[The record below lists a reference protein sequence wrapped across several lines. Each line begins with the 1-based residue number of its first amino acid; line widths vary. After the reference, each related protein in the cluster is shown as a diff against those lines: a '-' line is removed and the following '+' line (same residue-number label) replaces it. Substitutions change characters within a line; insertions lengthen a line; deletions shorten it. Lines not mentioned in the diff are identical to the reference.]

1 MKKFWL
7 KTMAIVIIISML
19 LSVNTF
25 AHSLEYIDV
34 VLNSGDV
41 VEEEQYYVGR
51 SEENHPN
58 YDPNFKD
65 VNKVT
70 FNAFGSEPIIVKNS
84 GFSGCIAP
92 CTVNEIVFNG
102 TGDII
107 LGSRAFAITNITDL
121 NLPSN
126 IKFEDG
132 ACDVFSESKVKNV
145 TIGCSMCESMF
156 YGCNYLENVT
166 FTADNDINE
175 IPKAAFELTVGLKKI
190 EIPSSVKKIG
200 DSAFDLSTVSEI
212 KFNEGLETIG
222 NLAFNTW
229 GSFEKI
235 TLPSTV
241 KSIGEECFNSYKPY
255 LIELNDG
262 LERVGKQAFICK
274 FANQSVKIPAS
285 VTEIGEKAFGY
296 SDSGKKAENFTIYG
310 YRGTAAETYAN
321 ENGFTFI
328 PLDSTDPNGINVVLN
343 SGDVVE
349 AGQYSEPDEYASDY
363 KAVGTVT
370 FNATGSKPITVK
382 RLGFSG
388 NSSFS
393 NNVKNIIF
401 NGNGEIILDSLAF
414 SCSCVT
420 TLYLPSN
427 VHFADDAEY
436 VFDGAKNLKK
446 AIVACKLC
454 PNMFSES
461 KELREVEFSQG
472 NNLEELP
479 DEAFYLCGSLE
490 KINFPSTLKRI
501 GASCFYYSNLSDINL
516 NEGLETIDEYAFY
529 FAANCNSIEFPST
542 LKSIGK
548 SAFLGCPFNAIQLN
562 DGLSSVGEKA
572 FYGNNFKSVTIPIS
586 VTSIGEKA
594 FGYISDSKTI
604 DGFTIYGYRGT
615 AAETYANEN
624 GFTFI
629 PLDLVEFERF
639 EDTTS
644 TSVVYDVTVH
654 SGAVVEERQ
663 YAELYEEWSEDHYWI
678 NKLTFDARGVA
689 PITIND
695 YGFAGANGAPGY
707 IRTIDF
713 IGSGDVV
720 FGSQAFNFTGIES
733 LTLPANVKFKDNA
746 EGIFTSCLRL
756 KTADIYCDVVPKMF
770 DDCNSL
776 ETVNFKGN
784 TTSIPYA
791 AFRNCNIKRLD
802 IPSSVKSIG
811 EEAFFGSYQMAA
823 VTLRSGLSSIGAKA
837 FYDNNFKFVIIPA
850 SVTSIGEK
858 AFGYISDS
866 KTIDG
871 FTIYGYRG
879 TAAETYAN
887 ENGFTFVSLD
897 SESSVKGV
905 TYTPSW
911 SSVNDY
917 SFSVDGRPL
926 KLQVIEATGAT
937 RTFSRHASN
946 VAIKAYDE
954 QGNEVHDTSADLAY
968 EVWTVKTRLTP
979 NSNLKIHAK
988 YDNVWEDQTY
998 DFSIST
1004 LYSDTTLK
1012 SAELA
1017 ETSGKQ
1023 SAVDCKIV
1031 TGSGVNKVRIE
1042 YEDGMTTTVN
1052 SSMAVLNETNM
1063 TYTYNLSV
1071 KPRHIGEN
1079 SFKVYIKTPTDGWK
1093 YATTLTYTVE

>member
-107 LGSRAFAITNITDL
+107 IGSNAFAVTNITDL

-262 LERVGKQAFICK
+262 LERVGKQAFICN

-328 PLDSTDPNGINVVLN
+328 PLDSTDHNGINVVLN

-370 FNATGSKPITVK
+370 FNATGSEPITVK

-479 DEAFYLCGSLE
+479 DEAFYLCSSLE

-501 GASCFYYSNLSDINL
+501 GASGFYYSNLSDINL

-629 PLDLVEFERF
+629 PLD
-639 EDTTS
+639 
-644 TSVVYDVTVH
+644 
-654 SGAVVEERQ
+654 
-663 YAELYEEWSEDHYWI
+663 
-678 NKLTFDARGVA
+678 
-689 PITIND
+689 
-695 YGFAGANGAPGY
+695 
-707 IRTIDF
+707 
-713 IGSGDVV
+713 
-720 FGSQAFNFTGIES
+720 
-733 LTLPANVKFKDNA
+733 
-746 EGIFTSCLRL
+746 
-756 KTADIYCDVVPKMF
+756 
-770 DDCNSL
+770 
-776 ETVNFKGN
+776 
-784 TTSIPYA
+784 
-791 AFRNCNIKRLD
+791 
-802 IPSSVKSIG
+802 
-811 EEAFFGSYQMAA
+811 
-823 VTLRSGLSSIGAKA
+823 
-837 FYDNNFKFVIIPA
+837 
-850 SVTSIGEK
+850 
-858 AFGYISDS
+858 
-866 KTIDG
+866 
-871 FTIYGYRG
+871 
-879 TAAETYAN
+879 
-887 ENGFTFVSLD
+887 
-897 SESSVKGV
+897 SESSVKDV

-946 VAIKAYDE
+946 VVIKAYNE

-979 NSNLKIHAK
+979 NSSLKIHAK

-1023 SAVDCKIV
+1023 SAVGCKIV

-1052 SSMAVLNETNM
+1052 SSMAVLDETNM

-1071 KPRHIGEN
+1071 KPRHIAEN

>member
-175 IPKAAFELTVGLKKI
+175 IPKAAFELTVGLKRI

-222 NLAFNTW
+222 NSAFNTW

-262 LERVGKQAFICK
+262 LERVGKQAFICN

-296 SDSGKKAENFTIYG
+296 SDSGKKAENFTING

-321 ENGFTFI
+321 ENGFTF
-328 PLDSTDPNGINVVLN
+328 V
-343 SGDVVE
+343 
-349 AGQYSEPDEYASDY
+349 
-363 KAVGTVT
+363 
-370 FNATGSKPITVK
+370 
-382 RLGFSG
+382 
-388 NSSFS
+388 
-393 NNVKNIIF
+393 
-401 NGNGEIILDSLAF
+401 
-414 SCSCVT
+414 
-420 TLYLPSN
+420 
-427 VHFADDAEY
+427 
-436 VFDGAKNLKK
+436 
-446 AIVACKLC
+446 
-454 PNMFSES
+454 
-461 KELREVEFSQG
+461 
-472 NNLEELP
+472 
-479 DEAFYLCGSLE
+479 
-490 KINFPSTLKRI
+490 
-501 GASCFYYSNLSDINL
+501 
-516 NEGLETIDEYAFY
+516 
-529 FAANCNSIEFPST
+529 
-542 LKSIGK
+542 
-548 SAFLGCPFNAIQLN
+548 
-562 DGLSSVGEKA
+562 
-572 FYGNNFKSVTIPIS
+572 
-586 VTSIGEKA
+586 
-594 FGYISDSKTI
+594 
-604 DGFTIYGYRGT
+604 
-615 AAETYANEN
+615 
-624 GFTFI
+624 

-644 TSVVYDVTVH
+644 TSPVYDVTVH

-713 IGSGDVV
+713 IGSGEVV
-720 FGSQAFNFTGIES
+720 FGSQVFNFTGIES

-802 IPSSVKSIG
+802 IPASVKSIG
-811 EEAFFGSYQMAA
+811 EEAFFGSYQLSA

-887 ENGFTFVSLD
+887 ENGFTFIPLD
-897 SESSVKGV
+897 SESSVKDV

-946 VAIKAYDE
+946 VIIKAYNE

>member
-7 KTMAIVIIISML
+7 KTMAIVIIVSML

-200 DSAFDLSTVSEI
+200 DSAFELSAVSEI

-222 NLAFNTW
+222 NLAFKTW

-328 PLDSTDPNGINVVLN
+328 PLD
-343 SGDVVE
+343 
-349 AGQYSEPDEYASDY
+349 
-363 KAVGTVT
+363 
-370 FNATGSKPITVK
+370 
-382 RLGFSG
+382 
-388 NSSFS
+388 
-393 NNVKNIIF
+393 
-401 NGNGEIILDSLAF
+401 
-414 SCSCVT
+414 
-420 TLYLPSN
+420 
-427 VHFADDAEY
+427 
-436 VFDGAKNLKK
+436 
-446 AIVACKLC
+446 
-454 PNMFSES
+454 
-461 KELREVEFSQG
+461 
-472 NNLEELP
+472 
-479 DEAFYLCGSLE
+479 
-490 KINFPSTLKRI
+490 
-501 GASCFYYSNLSDINL
+501 
-516 NEGLETIDEYAFY
+516 
-529 FAANCNSIEFPST
+529 
-542 LKSIGK
+542 
-548 SAFLGCPFNAIQLN
+548 
-562 DGLSSVGEKA
+562 
-572 FYGNNFKSVTIPIS
+572 
-586 VTSIGEKA
+586 
-594 FGYISDSKTI
+594 
-604 DGFTIYGYRGT
+604 
-615 AAETYANEN
+615 
-624 GFTFI
+624 
-629 PLDLVEFERF
+629 LVEFERF

-644 TSVVYDVTVH
+644 TSPVYDVTVH

-823 VTLRSGLSSIGAKA
+823 VTLHSGLSSIGAKA

-887 ENGFTFVSLD
+887 ENGFTFIPLD

-946 VAIKAYDE
+946 VVIKAYDE

-979 NSNLKIHAK
+979 NSSLKIHAK

-1017 ETSGKQ
+1017 ETSGKK

-1042 YEDGMTTTVN
+1042 YEDGMTSTVN
-1052 SSMAVLNETNM
+1052 SSMAVLDETNM

>member
-1 MKKFWL
+1 MMKNFWL
-7 KTMAIVIIISML
+7 KTMASIIIISML

-166 FTADNDINE
+166 FTADDINE

-262 LERVGKQAFICK
+262 LERVGKQAFICE

-328 PLDSTDPNGINVVLN
+328 PLDL
-343 SGDVVE
+343 
-349 AGQYSEPDEYASDY
+349 
-363 KAVGTVT
+363 
-370 FNATGSKPITVK
+370 VK
-382 RLGFSG
+382 
-388 NSSFS
+388 
-393 NNVKNIIF
+393 
-401 NGNGEIILDSLAF
+401 
-414 SCSCVT
+414 
-420 TLYLPSN
+420 
-427 VHFADDAEY
+427 
-436 VFDGAKNLKK
+436 FD
-446 AIVACKLC
+446 
-454 PNMFSES
+454 
-461 KELREVEFSQG
+461 
-472 NNLEELP
+472 
-479 DEAFYLCGSLE
+479 
-490 KINFPSTLKRI
+490 
-501 GASCFYYSNLSDINL
+501 
-516 NEGLETIDEYAFY
+516 
-529 FAANCNSIEFPST
+529 
-542 LKSIGK
+542 
-548 SAFLGCPFNAIQLN
+548 
-562 DGLSSVGEKA
+562 
-572 FYGNNFKSVTIPIS
+572 
-586 VTSIGEKA
+586 
-594 FGYISDSKTI
+594 
-604 DGFTIYGYRGT
+604 
-615 AAETYANEN
+615 
-624 GFTFI
+624 
-629 PLDLVEFERF
+629 RF

-644 TSVVYDVTVH
+644 TSVVYDVTVR

-733 LTLPANVKFKDNA
+733 LTLPENVKFKDNA

-802 IPSSVKSIG
+802 IPASVKSIG
-811 EEAFFGSYQMAA
+811 EEAFFGSSQMSA

-858 AFGYISDS
+858 AFGFISDS

-887 ENGFTFVSLD
+887 ENGFTFIPLD
-897 SESSVKGV
+897 SESSVKSV
-905 TYTPSW
+905 TYNPSW

-917 SFSVDGRPL
+917 SFTVNDRAD
-926 KLQVIEATGAT
+926 KVQVIEATGAT
-937 RTFSRHASN
+937 RTFARNNSN
-946 VAIKAYDE
+946 VVIKGYDAE
-954 QGNEVHDTSADLAY
+954 GNEVSSLSRELDH
-968 EVWTVKTRLTP
+968 EVWTIRTRLTP
-979 NSNLKIHAK
+979 NSDLQVHAK
-988 YDNVWEDQTY
+988 YKNEWESLTY
-998 DFSIST
+998 SFSVST
-1004 LYSDTTLK
+1004 LSSDKTLK
-1012 SAELA
+1012 SAELSS
-1017 ETSGKQ
+1017 TSVNPD
-1023 SAVDCKIV
+1023 SVECKIV

-1042 YEDGMTTTVN
+1042 YEDGMTTTVA
-1052 SSMAVLNETNM
+1052 SSMAVLDEANM

-1071 KPRHIGEN
+1071 KPRHSGEN
-1079 SFKVYIKTPTDGWK
+1079 NFKIYIKNPTDGWT
-1093 YATTLTYTVE
+1093 YATTLTYTVK

>member
-1 MKKFWL
+1 MKNFWL
-7 KTMAIVIIISML
+7 KTMASIIIISML
-19 LSVNTF
+19 LSVNVYAET
-25 AHSLEYIDV
+25 LEKIDV
-34 VLNSGDV
+34 VLNSGDI
-41 VEEEQYYVGR
+41 VEEEQYYTGR
-51 SEENHPN
+51 SEEFHPN

-70 FNAFGSEPIIVKNS
+70 FNAFGSEPIIVKKY
-84 GFSGCIAP
+84 GFAGWSAP
-92 CTVNEIVFNG
+92 GSVKEIVFNG

-107 LGSRAFAITNITDL
+107 LGSNAFAITNITEL

-132 ACDVFSESKVKNV
+132 AVEIFSGSKVKNV
-145 TIGCSMCESMF
+145 TIGCAMCEGMF
-156 YGCNYLENVT
+156 DECNYLENVT
-166 FTADNDINE
+166 FTSDIRE
-175 IPKAAFELTVGLKKI
+175 IPKLAFDLTVGLKKI

-200 DSAFDLSTVSEI
+200 DSAFELSAVSEI

-222 NLAFNTW
+222 NLAFKTW

-241 KSIGEECFNSYKPY
+241 KSVGEQCFNSNKPY
-255 LIELNDG
+255 DIELNDG
-262 LERVGKQAFICK
+262 LEHVGKQAFVGEFDSK
-274 FANQSVKIPAS
+274 SVIIPAS
-285 VTEIGEKAFGY
+285 VTEIGEMAFGY
-296 SDSGKKAENFTIYG
+296 KSYFGKKAENFTIYG

-321 ENGFTFI
+321 ENGFTF
-328 PLDSTDPNGINVVLN
+328 V
-343 SGDVVE
+343 
-349 AGQYSEPDEYASDY
+349 
-363 KAVGTVT
+363 
-370 FNATGSKPITVK
+370 
-382 RLGFSG
+382 
-388 NSSFS
+388 
-393 NNVKNIIF
+393 
-401 NGNGEIILDSLAF
+401 
-414 SCSCVT
+414 
-420 TLYLPSN
+420 
-427 VHFADDAEY
+427 
-436 VFDGAKNLKK
+436 
-446 AIVACKLC
+446 
-454 PNMFSES
+454 
-461 KELREVEFSQG
+461 
-472 NNLEELP
+472 
-479 DEAFYLCGSLE
+479 
-490 KINFPSTLKRI
+490 
-501 GASCFYYSNLSDINL
+501 
-516 NEGLETIDEYAFY
+516 
-529 FAANCNSIEFPST
+529 
-542 LKSIGK
+542 
-548 SAFLGCPFNAIQLN
+548 
-562 DGLSSVGEKA
+562 
-572 FYGNNFKSVTIPIS
+572 
-586 VTSIGEKA
+586 
-594 FGYISDSKTI
+594 
-604 DGFTIYGYRGT
+604 
-615 AAETYANEN
+615 
-624 GFTFI
+624 

-644 TSVVYDVTVH
+644 TSPVYDVTVH

-720 FGSQAFNFTGIES
+720 FGSQVFNFTGIES

-823 VTLRSGLSSIGAKA
+823 VTLHSGLSSIGAKA

-887 ENGFTFVSLD
+887 ENGFTFIPLD

-946 VAIKAYDE
+946 VVIKAYDE

-979 NSNLKIHAK
+979 NSSLKIHAK

-1017 ETSGKQ
+1017 ETSGKK

-1042 YEDGMTTTVN
+1042 YGDGMTTTVN
-1052 SSMAVLNETNM
+1052 SSMAVLDETNM

-1071 KPRHIGEN
+1071 KTRHIGEN
-1079 SFKVYIKTPTDGWK
+1079 SFKVYIKTPADGWK

>member
-222 NLAFNTW
+222 NSAFNTW

-262 LERVGKQAFICK
+262 LERVGKQAFICN

-296 SDSGKKAENFTIYG
+296 SDSCKKAEN
-310 YRGTAAETYAN
+310 
-321 ENGFTFI
+321 
-328 PLDSTDPNGINVVLN
+328 
-343 SGDVVE
+343 
-349 AGQYSEPDEYASDY
+349 
-363 KAVGTVT
+363 
-370 FNATGSKPITVK
+370 
-382 RLGFSG
+382 
-388 NSSFS
+388 
-393 NNVKNIIF
+393 
-401 NGNGEIILDSLAF
+401 
-414 SCSCVT
+414 
-420 TLYLPSN
+420 
-427 VHFADDAEY
+427 
-436 VFDGAKNLKK
+436 
-446 AIVACKLC
+446 
-454 PNMFSES
+454 
-461 KELREVEFSQG
+461 
-472 NNLEELP
+472 
-479 DEAFYLCGSLE
+479 
-490 KINFPSTLKRI
+490 
-501 GASCFYYSNLSDINL
+501 
-516 NEGLETIDEYAFY
+516 
-529 FAANCNSIEFPST
+529 
-542 LKSIGK
+542 
-548 SAFLGCPFNAIQLN
+548 
-562 DGLSSVGEKA
+562 
-572 FYGNNFKSVTIPIS
+572 
-586 VTSIGEKA
+586 
-594 FGYISDSKTI
+594 
-604 DGFTIYGYRGT
+604 FTIYGYRGT

-644 TSVVYDVTVH
+644 TSPVYDVTVH

-770 DDCNSL
+770 YDCNSL

-802 IPSSVKSIG
+802 IPASVKSIG
-811 EEAFFGSYQMAA
+811 EEAFFGSYQLEA
-823 VTLRSGLSSIGAKA
+823 VALRSGLSSIGAKA

-887 ENGFTFVSLD
+887 ENGFTFIPLD

-917 SFSVDGRPL
+917 SISVDGRPL

-1052 SSMAVLNETNM
+1052 SSMAVLDETNM

-1079 SFKVYIKTPTDGWK
+1079 SFKVYIKTPADGWK
-1093 YATTLTYTVE
+1093 YATALTYTVE

>member
-145 TIGCSMCESMF
+145 TIGCAMCESMF
-156 YGCNYLENVT
+156 YGCNYLETVT

-200 DSAFDLSTVSEI
+200 DSAFELSAVSEI

-321 ENGFTFI
+321 ENGFTF
-328 PLDSTDPNGINVVLN
+328 V
-343 SGDVVE
+343 
-349 AGQYSEPDEYASDY
+349 
-363 KAVGTVT
+363 
-370 FNATGSKPITVK
+370 
-382 RLGFSG
+382 
-388 NSSFS
+388 
-393 NNVKNIIF
+393 
-401 NGNGEIILDSLAF
+401 
-414 SCSCVT
+414 
-420 TLYLPSN
+420 
-427 VHFADDAEY
+427 
-436 VFDGAKNLKK
+436 
-446 AIVACKLC
+446 
-454 PNMFSES
+454 
-461 KELREVEFSQG
+461 
-472 NNLEELP
+472 
-479 DEAFYLCGSLE
+479 
-490 KINFPSTLKRI
+490 
-501 GASCFYYSNLSDINL
+501 
-516 NEGLETIDEYAFY
+516 
-529 FAANCNSIEFPST
+529 
-542 LKSIGK
+542 
-548 SAFLGCPFNAIQLN
+548 
-562 DGLSSVGEKA
+562 
-572 FYGNNFKSVTIPIS
+572 
-586 VTSIGEKA
+586 
-594 FGYISDSKTI
+594 
-604 DGFTIYGYRGT
+604 
-615 AAETYANEN
+615 
-624 GFTFI
+624 

-644 TSVVYDVTVH
+644 TSPVYDVTVH

-770 DDCNSL
+770 YDCNSL

-811 EEAFFGSYQMAA
+811 EEAFFGSYQLSA

-887 ENGFTFVSLD
+887 ENGFTFIPLD
-897 SESSVKGV
+897 SESSVKDV

-979 NSNLKIHAK
+979 NSSLKIHAK

-1012 SAELA
+1012 FAELA

-1052 SSMAVLNETNM
+1052 SSMAVLDETNM

>member
-222 NLAFNTW
+222 NSAFNTW

-262 LERVGKQAFICK
+262 LERVGKQAFICN

-296 SDSGKKAENFTIYG
+296 SDSCKKAEN
-310 YRGTAAETYAN
+310 
-321 ENGFTFI
+321 
-328 PLDSTDPNGINVVLN
+328 
-343 SGDVVE
+343 
-349 AGQYSEPDEYASDY
+349 
-363 KAVGTVT
+363 
-370 FNATGSKPITVK
+370 
-382 RLGFSG
+382 
-388 NSSFS
+388 
-393 NNVKNIIF
+393 
-401 NGNGEIILDSLAF
+401 
-414 SCSCVT
+414 
-420 TLYLPSN
+420 
-427 VHFADDAEY
+427 
-436 VFDGAKNLKK
+436 
-446 AIVACKLC
+446 
-454 PNMFSES
+454 
-461 KELREVEFSQG
+461 
-472 NNLEELP
+472 
-479 DEAFYLCGSLE
+479 
-490 KINFPSTLKRI
+490 
-501 GASCFYYSNLSDINL
+501 
-516 NEGLETIDEYAFY
+516 
-529 FAANCNSIEFPST
+529 
-542 LKSIGK
+542 
-548 SAFLGCPFNAIQLN
+548 
-562 DGLSSVGEKA
+562 
-572 FYGNNFKSVTIPIS
+572 
-586 VTSIGEKA
+586 
-594 FGYISDSKTI
+594 
-604 DGFTIYGYRGT
+604 FTIYGYRGT

-644 TSVVYDVTVH
+644 TSPVYDVTVH

-770 DDCNSL
+770 YDCNSL

-802 IPSSVKSIG
+802 IPASVKSIG
-811 EEAFFGSYQMAA
+811 EEAFFGSYQLEA
-823 VTLRSGLSSIGAKA
+823 VALRSGLSSIGAKA

-887 ENGFTFVSLD
+887 ENGFTFIPLD

-917 SFSVDGRPL
+917 SISVDGRPL

-979 NSNLKIHAK
+979 NSSLKIHAK

-1017 ETSGKQ
+1017 ETSGKK
-1023 SAVDCKIV
+1023 STVDCKIV

-1042 YEDGMTTTVN
+1042 YEDGMTSTVN

>member
-241 KSIGEECFNSYKPY
+241 KSIGEKCFNSYKPY

-310 YRGTAAETYAN
+310 YRGTT
-321 ENGFTFI
+321 
-328 PLDSTDPNGINVVLN
+328 
-343 SGDVVE
+343 
-349 AGQYSEPDEYASDY
+349 
-363 KAVGTVT
+363 
-370 FNATGSKPITVK
+370 
-382 RLGFSG
+382 
-388 NSSFS
+388 
-393 NNVKNIIF
+393 
-401 NGNGEIILDSLAF
+401 
-414 SCSCVT
+414 
-420 TLYLPSN
+420 
-427 VHFADDAEY
+427 
-436 VFDGAKNLKK
+436 
-446 AIVACKLC
+446 
-454 PNMFSES
+454 
-461 KELREVEFSQG
+461 
-472 NNLEELP
+472 
-479 DEAFYLCGSLE
+479 
-490 KINFPSTLKRI
+490 
-501 GASCFYYSNLSDINL
+501 
-516 NEGLETIDEYAFY
+516 
-529 FAANCNSIEFPST
+529 
-542 LKSIGK
+542 
-548 SAFLGCPFNAIQLN
+548 
-562 DGLSSVGEKA
+562 
-572 FYGNNFKSVTIPIS
+572 
-586 VTSIGEKA
+586 
-594 FGYISDSKTI
+594 
-604 DGFTIYGYRGT
+604 
-615 AAETYANEN
+615 AETYANEN

-644 TSVVYDVTVH
+644 TSPVYDVTVH

-720 FGSQAFNFTGIES
+720 FGSQVFNFTGIES

-770 DDCNSL
+770 YDCNSL

-802 IPSSVKSIG
+802 IPASVKSIG
-811 EEAFFGSYQMAA
+811 EEAFFGSYQLEA
-823 VTLRSGLSSIGAKA
+823 VALRSGLSSIGAKA

-887 ENGFTFVSLD
+887 ENGFTFIPLD

-917 SFSVDGRPL
+917 SISVDGRPL

-979 NSNLKIHAK
+979 NSSLKIHAK

-1052 SSMAVLNETNM
+1052 SSMAVLDETNM

-1079 SFKVYIKTPTDGWK
+1079 NFKVYIKTPTDGWK

>member
-7 KTMAIVIIISML
+7 KTMASIIIISML
-19 LSVNTF
+19 LSVNVYAET
-25 AHSLEYIDV
+25 LEKIDV

-41 VEEEQYYVGR
+41 VEEEQYYTGR
-51 SEENHPN
+51 SEEFHPN

-70 FNAFGSEPIIVKNS
+70 FNAFGSEPIIVKKY
-84 GFSGCIAP
+84 GFAGWSAP
-92 CTVNEIVFNG
+92 GSVKEIVFNG

-107 LGSRAFAITNITDL
+107 LGSNAFAITNITEL

-132 ACDVFSESKVKNV
+132 AVEIFSGSKVKNV
-145 TIGCSMCESMF
+145 TIGCAMCEGMF
-156 YGCNYLENVT
+156 DECNYLENVT
-166 FTADNDINE
+166 FTSDIRE
-175 IPKAAFELTVGLKKI
+175 IPKLAFDLTVGLKKI

-200 DSAFDLSTVSEI
+200 DSAFELSAVSEI

-222 NLAFNTW
+222 NLAFKTW

-241 KSIGEECFNSYKPY
+241 KSIGEQCFNSNKPY
-255 LIELNDG
+255 DIELNDG
-262 LERVGKQAFICK
+262 LEHVGKQAFVGEFDSK
-274 FANQSVKIPAS
+274 SVIIPAS
-285 VTEIGEKAFGY
+285 VTEIGEMAFGY
-296 SDSGKKAENFTIYG
+296 KSYFGKKAEN
-310 YRGTAAETYAN
+310 
-321 ENGFTFI
+321 
-328 PLDSTDPNGINVVLN
+328 
-343 SGDVVE
+343 
-349 AGQYSEPDEYASDY
+349 
-363 KAVGTVT
+363 
-370 FNATGSKPITVK
+370 
-382 RLGFSG
+382 
-388 NSSFS
+388 
-393 NNVKNIIF
+393 
-401 NGNGEIILDSLAF
+401 
-414 SCSCVT
+414 
-420 TLYLPSN
+420 
-427 VHFADDAEY
+427 
-436 VFDGAKNLKK
+436 
-446 AIVACKLC
+446 
-454 PNMFSES
+454 
-461 KELREVEFSQG
+461 
-472 NNLEELP
+472 
-479 DEAFYLCGSLE
+479 
-490 KINFPSTLKRI
+490 
-501 GASCFYYSNLSDINL
+501 
-516 NEGLETIDEYAFY
+516 
-529 FAANCNSIEFPST
+529 
-542 LKSIGK
+542 
-548 SAFLGCPFNAIQLN
+548 
-562 DGLSSVGEKA
+562 
-572 FYGNNFKSVTIPIS
+572 
-586 VTSIGEKA
+586 
-594 FGYISDSKTI
+594 
-604 DGFTIYGYRGT
+604 FTIYGYRGT

-644 TSVVYDVTVH
+644 TSPVYDVTVH

-720 FGSQAFNFTGIES
+720 FCSQAFNFTGIES

-811 EEAFFGSYQMAA
+811 EEAFFGSYQLSA

-887 ENGFTFVSLD
+887 ENGFTFIPLD

-946 VAIKAYDE
+946 VVIKAYDE

-979 NSNLKIHAK
+979 NSSLKIHAK

-998 DFSIST
+998 DFSVST

-1042 YEDGMTTTVN
+1042 YEDGMTSTVN
-1052 SSMAVLNETNM
+1052 SSMAMLNETNM

-1079 SFKVYIKTPTDGWK
+1079 SFKVYIKTPADGWK
-1093 YATTLTYTVE
+1093 YATALTYTVE

>member
-1 MKKFWL
+1 MKKRVRIISVI
-7 KTMAIVIIISML
+7 IVI
-19 LSVNTF
+19 F
-25 AHSLEYIDV
+25 AMITTNVYASDYPTYDV
-34 VLNSGDV
+34 TLNSGDV
-41 VEEEQYYVGR
+41 VEANQY
-51 SEENHPN
+51 SEERFNGE
-58 YDPNFKD
+58 YDPEFKC
-65 VNKVT
+65 VKTVT
-70 FNAFGSEPIIVKNS
+70 INALGEEPIVIKRS
-84 GFSGCIAP
+84 AFSGSVTRQVERLI
-92 CTVNEIVFNG
+92 ING
-102 TGDII
+102 TGKII
-107 LGSRAFAITNITDL
+107 LSSFAFCYTGITDIDI
-121 NLPSN
+121 PSN
-126 IKFEDG
+126 VVFENG
-132 ACDVFSESKVKNV
+132 AECVFGASFLRRA
-145 TIGCSMCESMF
+145 TIRSDLCPAMF
-156 YGCNYLENVT
+156 QECWSLIYVNFLNQ
-166 FTADNDINE
+166 NI
-175 IPKAAFELTVGLKKI
+175 KKI
-190 EIPSSVKKIG
+190 PVDCFDTCGLLSITIPSSVTEIEDG
-200 DSAFDLSTVSEI
+200 AFHATFYLERVNL
-212 KFNEGLETIG
+212 NEGLESIG
-222 NLAFNTW
+222 NS
-229 GSFEKI
+229 SFESSNSIKE
-235 TLPSTV
+235 LKFPSTL
-241 KSIGEECFNSYKPY
+241 KSIGEKSFYDNSSLVK
-255 LIELNDG
+255 LELNDG
-262 LERVGKQAFICK
+262 LETIGENAFRGCRSLK
-274 FANQSVKIPAS
+274 SVTIPAS
-285 VTEIGEKAFGY
+285 VTSIGEKAFGY
-296 SDSGKKAENFTIYG
+296 SYDSKTIDGFTIYG

-328 PLDSTDPNGINVVLN
+328 PLDSTDPNDIDVVLN

-349 AGQYSEPDEYASDY
+349 AGQYSEPDEYAPDY

-370 FNATGSKPITVK
+370 FNATGSKPITVN

-388 NSSFS
+388 NSSAS

-427 VHFADDAEY
+427 VHFADNAEY

-446 AIVACKLC
+446 VIVACKLC

-461 KELREVEFSQG
+461 KELREVEISQE

-479 DEAFYLCGSLE
+479 DGAFYLCSSLE

-501 GASCFYYSNLSDINL
+501 GAGCFYYSNLSDVKL

-529 FAANCNSIEFPST
+529 FATDCNSIEFPST
-542 LKSIGK
+542 LKSIGE

-562 DGLSSVGEKA
+562 D
-572 FYGNNFKSVTIPIS
+572 
-586 VTSIGEKA
+586 
-594 FGYISDSKTI
+594 
-604 DGFTIYGYRGT
+604 
-615 AAETYANEN
+615 
-624 GFTFI
+624 
-629 PLDLVEFERF
+629 
-639 EDTTS
+639 
-644 TSVVYDVTVH
+644 
-654 SGAVVEERQ
+654 
-663 YAELYEEWSEDHYWI
+663 
-678 NKLTFDARGVA
+678 
-689 PITIND
+689 
-695 YGFAGANGAPGY
+695 
-707 IRTIDF
+707 
-713 IGSGDVV
+713 
-720 FGSQAFNFTGIES
+720 
-733 LTLPANVKFKDNA
+733 
-746 EGIFTSCLRL
+746 
-756 KTADIYCDVVPKMF
+756 
-770 DDCNSL
+770 
-776 ETVNFKGN
+776 
-784 TTSIPYA
+784 
-791 AFRNCNIKRLD
+791 
-802 IPSSVKSIG
+802 
-811 EEAFFGSYQMAA
+811 
-823 VTLRSGLSSIGAKA
+823 GLSSIGAKA

-866 KTIDG
+866 ETIDD

-879 TAAETYAN
+879 TASETYAN
-887 ENGFTFVSLD
+887 ENGFTFIPLD
-897 SESSVKGV
+897 SESSVKDV

-998 DFSIST
+998 DFSVST

-1012 SAELA
+1012 SAELS

-1023 SAVDCKIV
+1023 STVDCKIV

-1052 SSMAVLNETNM
+1052 SSMAVLDETNM

-1079 SFKVYIKTPTDGWK
+1079 SFNVYIKTPTDGWK

>member
-7 KTMAIVIIISML
+7 KTMASIIIISML
-19 LSVNTF
+19 LSVNVYAET
-25 AHSLEYIDV
+25 LEKIDV
-34 VLNSGDV
+34 VLNSGDI
-41 VEEEQYYVGR
+41 VEEEQYYTGR
-51 SEENHPN
+51 SEEFHPN

-70 FNAFGSEPIIVKNS
+70 FNAFGSEPIIVKKY
-84 GFSGCIAP
+84 GFAGWSAP
-92 CTVNEIVFNG
+92 GSVKEIVFNG

-107 LGSRAFAITNITDL
+107 LGSNAFAITNITEL

-132 ACDVFSESKVKNV
+132 AVEIFSGSKVKNV
-145 TIGCSMCESMF
+145 TIGCAMCEGMF
-156 YGCNYLENVT
+156 DECNYLENVT
-166 FTADNDINE
+166 FTSDIRE
-175 IPKAAFELTVGLKKI
+175 IPKLAFDLTVGLKKI

-200 DSAFDLSTVSEI
+200 DSAFELSAVSEI

-222 NLAFNTW
+222 NLAFKTW

-241 KSIGEECFNSYKPY
+241 KSVGEQCFNSNKPY
-255 LIELNDG
+255 DIELNDG
-262 LERVGKQAFICK
+262 LEHVGKQAFVGEFDSK
-274 FANQSVKIPAS
+274 SVIIPAS
-285 VTEIGEKAFGY
+285 VTEIGEMAFGY
-296 SDSGKKAENFTIYG
+296 KSYFGKKAENFTIYG

-321 ENGFTFI
+321 ENGFTF
-328 PLDSTDPNGINVVLN
+328 V
-343 SGDVVE
+343 
-349 AGQYSEPDEYASDY
+349 
-363 KAVGTVT
+363 
-370 FNATGSKPITVK
+370 
-382 RLGFSG
+382 
-388 NSSFS
+388 
-393 NNVKNIIF
+393 
-401 NGNGEIILDSLAF
+401 
-414 SCSCVT
+414 
-420 TLYLPSN
+420 
-427 VHFADDAEY
+427 
-436 VFDGAKNLKK
+436 
-446 AIVACKLC
+446 
-454 PNMFSES
+454 
-461 KELREVEFSQG
+461 
-472 NNLEELP
+472 
-479 DEAFYLCGSLE
+479 
-490 KINFPSTLKRI
+490 
-501 GASCFYYSNLSDINL
+501 
-516 NEGLETIDEYAFY
+516 
-529 FAANCNSIEFPST
+529 
-542 LKSIGK
+542 
-548 SAFLGCPFNAIQLN
+548 
-562 DGLSSVGEKA
+562 
-572 FYGNNFKSVTIPIS
+572 
-586 VTSIGEKA
+586 
-594 FGYISDSKTI
+594 
-604 DGFTIYGYRGT
+604 
-615 AAETYANEN
+615 
-624 GFTFI
+624 

-644 TSVVYDVTVH
+644 TSPVYDVTVH

-720 FGSQAFNFTGIES
+720 FGSQVFNFTGIES

-823 VTLRSGLSSIGAKA
+823 VTLHSGLSSIGAKA

-887 ENGFTFVSLD
+887 ENGFTFIPLD

-946 VAIKAYDE
+946 VVIKAYDE

-979 NSNLKIHAK
+979 NSSLKIHAK

-1017 ETSGKQ
+1017 ETSGKK

-1042 YEDGMTTTVN
+1042 YGDGMTTTVN
-1052 SSMAVLNETNM
+1052 SSMAVLDETNM

-1071 KPRHIGEN
+1071 KTRHIGEN
-1079 SFKVYIKTPTDGWK
+1079 SFKVYIKTPADGWK

>member
-222 NLAFNTW
+222 NSAFNTW

-262 LERVGKQAFICK
+262 LERVGKQAFICN

-296 SDSGKKAENFTIYG
+296 SDSCKKAEN
-310 YRGTAAETYAN
+310 
-321 ENGFTFI
+321 
-328 PLDSTDPNGINVVLN
+328 
-343 SGDVVE
+343 
-349 AGQYSEPDEYASDY
+349 
-363 KAVGTVT
+363 
-370 FNATGSKPITVK
+370 
-382 RLGFSG
+382 
-388 NSSFS
+388 
-393 NNVKNIIF
+393 
-401 NGNGEIILDSLAF
+401 
-414 SCSCVT
+414 
-420 TLYLPSN
+420 
-427 VHFADDAEY
+427 
-436 VFDGAKNLKK
+436 
-446 AIVACKLC
+446 
-454 PNMFSES
+454 
-461 KELREVEFSQG
+461 
-472 NNLEELP
+472 
-479 DEAFYLCGSLE
+479 
-490 KINFPSTLKRI
+490 
-501 GASCFYYSNLSDINL
+501 
-516 NEGLETIDEYAFY
+516 
-529 FAANCNSIEFPST
+529 
-542 LKSIGK
+542 
-548 SAFLGCPFNAIQLN
+548 
-562 DGLSSVGEKA
+562 
-572 FYGNNFKSVTIPIS
+572 
-586 VTSIGEKA
+586 
-594 FGYISDSKTI
+594 
-604 DGFTIYGYRGT
+604 FTIYGYRGT

-644 TSVVYDVTVH
+644 TSPVYDVTVH

-756 KTADIYCDVVPKMF
+756 KTADIYCDVVSKMF
-770 DDCNSL
+770 YDCNSL

-802 IPSSVKSIG
+802 IPASVKSIG
-811 EEAFFGSYQMAA
+811 EEAFFGSYQLEA
-823 VTLRSGLSSIGAKA
+823 VALRSGLSSIGAKA

-887 ENGFTFVSLD
+887 ENGFTFIPLD

-917 SFSVDGRPL
+917 SISVDGRPL

-1012 SAELA
+1012 YAELA
-1017 ETSGKQ
+1017 ETSGKK
-1023 SAVDCKIV
+1023 STVDCKIV

-1042 YEDGMTTTVN
+1042 YEDGMTSTVN

>member
-7 KTMAIVIIISML
+7 KTMASIIIISML
-19 LSVNTF
+19 LSVNVYAET
-25 AHSLEYIDV
+25 LEKIDV
-34 VLNSGDV
+34 VLNSGDI
-41 VEEEQYYVGR
+41 VEEEQYYTGR

-328 PLDSTDPNGINVVLN
+328 PLD
-343 SGDVVE
+343 
-349 AGQYSEPDEYASDY
+349 
-363 KAVGTVT
+363 
-370 FNATGSKPITVK
+370 
-382 RLGFSG
+382 
-388 NSSFS
+388 
-393 NNVKNIIF
+393 
-401 NGNGEIILDSLAF
+401 
-414 SCSCVT
+414 
-420 TLYLPSN
+420 
-427 VHFADDAEY
+427 
-436 VFDGAKNLKK
+436 
-446 AIVACKLC
+446 
-454 PNMFSES
+454 
-461 KELREVEFSQG
+461 
-472 NNLEELP
+472 
-479 DEAFYLCGSLE
+479 
-490 KINFPSTLKRI
+490 
-501 GASCFYYSNLSDINL
+501 
-516 NEGLETIDEYAFY
+516 
-529 FAANCNSIEFPST
+529 
-542 LKSIGK
+542 
-548 SAFLGCPFNAIQLN
+548 
-562 DGLSSVGEKA
+562 
-572 FYGNNFKSVTIPIS
+572 
-586 VTSIGEKA
+586 
-594 FGYISDSKTI
+594 
-604 DGFTIYGYRGT
+604 
-615 AAETYANEN
+615 
-624 GFTFI
+624 
-629 PLDLVEFERF
+629 LVEFERF

-644 TSVVYDVTVH
+644 TSPVYDVTVH

-720 FGSQAFNFTGIES
+720 FGSQVFTFTGIES
-733 LTLPANVKFKDNA
+733 LTLPANVKFKDNS

-887 ENGFTFVSLD
+887 ENGFTFIPLD
-897 SESSVKGV
+897 SESSVKDV

-1023 SAVDCKIV
+1023 SAVGCKIV

>member
-1 MKKFWL
+1 MKKLWL
-7 KTMAIVIIISML
+7 KTMASIIIISML
-19 LSVNTF
+19 LSVNVYAET
-25 AHSLEYIDV
+25 LEKIDV

-241 KSIGEECFNSYKPY
+241 KSIGEQCFNSNKPY
-255 LIELNDG
+255 DIELNDG
-262 LERVGKQAFICK
+262 LEHVGKQAFICN

-328 PLDSTDPNGINVVLN
+328 PLD
-343 SGDVVE
+343 
-349 AGQYSEPDEYASDY
+349 
-363 KAVGTVT
+363 
-370 FNATGSKPITVK
+370 
-382 RLGFSG
+382 
-388 NSSFS
+388 
-393 NNVKNIIF
+393 
-401 NGNGEIILDSLAF
+401 
-414 SCSCVT
+414 
-420 TLYLPSN
+420 
-427 VHFADDAEY
+427 
-436 VFDGAKNLKK
+436 
-446 AIVACKLC
+446 
-454 PNMFSES
+454 
-461 KELREVEFSQG
+461 
-472 NNLEELP
+472 
-479 DEAFYLCGSLE
+479 
-490 KINFPSTLKRI
+490 
-501 GASCFYYSNLSDINL
+501 
-516 NEGLETIDEYAFY
+516 
-529 FAANCNSIEFPST
+529 
-542 LKSIGK
+542 
-548 SAFLGCPFNAIQLN
+548 
-562 DGLSSVGEKA
+562 
-572 FYGNNFKSVTIPIS
+572 
-586 VTSIGEKA
+586 
-594 FGYISDSKTI
+594 
-604 DGFTIYGYRGT
+604 
-615 AAETYANEN
+615 
-624 GFTFI
+624 
-629 PLDLVEFERF
+629 LVEFERF

-644 TSVVYDVTVH
+644 TSPVYDVTVH

-720 FGSQAFNFTGIES
+720 FGSQVFNFTGIES

-802 IPSSVKSIG
+802 IPASVKSIG
-811 EEAFFGSYQMAA
+811 EEAFFGSYQLAA
-823 VTLRSGLSSIGAKA
+823 VTLHSGLSSIGAKA

-887 ENGFTFVSLD
+887 ENGFTFIPLD

-946 VAIKAYDE
+946 VVIKAYDE

-979 NSNLKIHAK
+979 NSSLKIHAK

-1017 ETSGKQ
+1017 ETSGKK

-1052 SSMAVLNETNM
+1052 SSMAVLDETNM

-1079 SFKVYIKTPTDGWK
+1079 SFKVYIKTPADGWK

>member
-1 MKKFWL
+1 MKKRV
-7 KTMAIVIIISML
+7 KIISVIIVIFVMITTN
-19 LSVNTF
+19 VYAYDYPT
-25 AHSLEYIDV
+25 YDV
-34 VLNSGDV
+34 TLNSGDV
-41 VEEEQYYVGR
+41 VKAYQY
-51 SEENHPN
+51 SEERFNGE
-58 YDPNFKD
+58 YDPEFKC
-65 VNKVT
+65 VKTVT
-70 FNAFGSEPIIVKNS
+70 INALGEEPIVIKES
-84 GFSGCIAP
+84 AFSGSVTRQVESLI
-92 CTVNEIVFNG
+92 ING
-102 TGDII
+102 TGKII
-107 LGSRAFAITNITDL
+107 LSSFAFSYTGITDIDI
-121 NLPSN
+121 PSN
-126 IKFEDG
+126 VVFESG
-132 ACDVFSESKVKNV
+132 AECVFEASFLRRA
-145 TIGCSMCESMF
+145 TIRSDLCPAMF
-156 YGCNYLENVT
+156 QECYSLNYVNFLNP
-166 FTADNDINE
+166 NI
-175 IPKAAFELTVGLKKI
+175 KKI
-190 EIPSSVKKIG
+190 PANCFDTCGLLSITIPSSVTEIEDG
-200 DSAFDLSTVSEI
+200 AFYST
-212 KFNEGLETIG
+212 F
-222 NLAFNTW
+222 
-229 GSFEKI
+229 
-235 TLPSTV
+235 
-241 KSIGEECFNSYKPY
+241 Y
-255 LIELNDG
+255 
-262 LERVGKQAFICK
+262 LERV
-274 FANQSVKIPAS
+274 
-285 VTEIGEKAFGY
+285 
-296 SDSGKKAENFTIYG
+296 
-310 YRGTAAETYAN
+310 
-321 ENGFTFI
+321 
-328 PLDSTDPNGINVVLN
+328 
-343 SGDVVE
+343 
-349 AGQYSEPDEYASDY
+349 
-363 KAVGTVT
+363 
-370 FNATGSKPITVK
+370 
-382 RLGFSG
+382 
-388 NSSFS
+388 
-393 NNVKNIIF
+393 
-401 NGNGEIILDSLAF
+401 
-414 SCSCVT
+414 
-420 TLYLPSN
+420 
-427 VHFADDAEY
+427 
-436 VFDGAKNLKK
+436 
-446 AIVACKLC
+446 
-454 PNMFSES
+454 
-461 KELREVEFSQG
+461 
-472 NNLEELP
+472 
-479 DEAFYLCGSLE
+479 
-490 KINFPSTLKRI
+490 
-501 GASCFYYSNLSDINL
+501 NL
-516 NEGLETIDEYAFY
+516 NEGLESIGNRSFE
-529 FAANCNSIEFPST
+529 NSNSIKELKFPST
-542 LKSIGK
+542 LKSIGEK
-548 SAFLGCPFNAIQLN
+548 SFYETSSLVKLELNDGLETIGENAFLGCRSL
-562 DGLSSVGEKA
+562 
-572 FYGNNFKSVTIPIS
+572 KSVTIPAS

-594 FGYISDSKTI
+594 FGYYTTEKNEYKKY

-644 TSVVYDVTVH
+644 TSPVYDVTVH

-802 IPSSVKSIG
+802 IPASVKSIG
-811 EEAFFGSYQMAA
+811 EEAFFGSYQLSA
-823 VTLRSGLSSIGAKA
+823 VTLHSGLSSIGAKA
-837 FYDNNFKFVIIPA
+837 FYDNNFKFVIIPV

-887 ENGFTFVSLD
+887 ENGFTFIPLD
-897 SESSVKGV
+897 SVSSVMGV

-946 VAIKAYDE
+946 VVIKAYDE

-979 NSNLKIHAK
+979 NSSLKIHAK

-1052 SSMAVLNETNM
+1052 SSMAVLDETNM

>member
-1 MKKFWL
+1 MMKNFWL
-7 KTMAIVIIISML
+7 KTMASIIIISML
-19 LSVNTF
+19 LSVNVYAET
-25 AHSLEYIDV
+25 LEKIDV

-51 SEENHPN
+51 SEESDPN
-58 YDPNFKD
+58 FDPNFKD

-70 FNAFGSEPIIVKNS
+70 FNAFGSEPIIVKAF
-84 GFSGCIAP
+84 GFAGWSAP
-92 CTVNEIVFNG
+92 VSVNEIVFNG

-107 LGSRAFAITNITDL
+107 LGSNAFAVTNITDL

-132 ACDVFSESKVKNV
+132 ANEVFYKSKVKNV

-156 YGCNYLENVT
+156 YGCGFLETVT
-166 FTADNDINE
+166 FTADNDISE
-175 IPKAAFELTVGLKKI
+175 IPKSAFEITRIEKI
-190 EIPSSVKKIG
+190 EIPSSVKKIE
-200 DSAFDLSTVSEI
+200 DSAFSSSSLSEI

-222 NLAFNTW
+222 NSAFDTW
-229 GSFEKI
+229 GGFKKI

-241 KSIGEECFNSYKPY
+241 KSIGDKCFNSCKPY
-255 LIELNDG
+255 DIELNDG
-262 LERVGKQAFICK
+262 LERVGKQAFICE

-285 VTEIGEKAFGY
+285 VTEIGEYAFGY
-296 SDSGKKAENFTIYG
+296 TFWKEKAENFTIYG

-328 PLDSTDPNGINVVLN
+328 PLDL
-343 SGDVVE
+343 
-349 AGQYSEPDEYASDY
+349 
-363 KAVGTVT
+363 
-370 FNATGSKPITVK
+370 VK
-382 RLGFSG
+382 
-388 NSSFS
+388 
-393 NNVKNIIF
+393 
-401 NGNGEIILDSLAF
+401 
-414 SCSCVT
+414 
-420 TLYLPSN
+420 
-427 VHFADDAEY
+427 
-436 VFDGAKNLKK
+436 FD
-446 AIVACKLC
+446 
-454 PNMFSES
+454 
-461 KELREVEFSQG
+461 
-472 NNLEELP
+472 
-479 DEAFYLCGSLE
+479 
-490 KINFPSTLKRI
+490 
-501 GASCFYYSNLSDINL
+501 
-516 NEGLETIDEYAFY
+516 
-529 FAANCNSIEFPST
+529 
-542 LKSIGK
+542 
-548 SAFLGCPFNAIQLN
+548 
-562 DGLSSVGEKA
+562 
-572 FYGNNFKSVTIPIS
+572 
-586 VTSIGEKA
+586 
-594 FGYISDSKTI
+594 
-604 DGFTIYGYRGT
+604 
-615 AAETYANEN
+615 
-624 GFTFI
+624 
-629 PLDLVEFERF
+629 RF

-644 TSVVYDVTVH
+644 SSPVYDVTVH

-756 KTADIYCDVVPKMF
+756 KTANIYCDVVPKMF

-802 IPSSVKSIG
+802 IPASVKSIG
-811 EEAFFGSYQMAA
+811 EEAFFGSSQMSA

-858 AFGYISDS
+858 AFGFISDS

-879 TAAETYAN
+879 TAAEMYAN
-887 ENGFTFVSLD
+887 ENGFTFIPLD

-905 TYTPSW
+905 TYNPSW

-917 SFSVDGRPL
+917 SFTVNDRAD
-926 KLQVIEATGAT
+926 KVQVIEATGAT
-937 RTFSRHASN
+937 RTFARNNSN
-946 VAIKAYDE
+946 VVIKGYDSE
-954 QGNEVHDTSADLAY
+954 GNEVSSLSRELDH
-968 EVWTVKTRLTP
+968 EVWTIRTRLTP
-979 NSNLKIHAK
+979 NSDLQVHAK
-988 YDNVWEDQTY
+988 YKNEWESLTY
-998 DFSIST
+998 SFSVST
-1004 LYSDTTLK
+1004 LSSDKTLK
-1012 SAELA
+1012 SAELSS
-1017 ETSGKQ
+1017 TSGNPD
-1023 SAVDCKIV
+1023 SVECKIV

-1042 YEDGMTTTVN
+1042 YEDGMTTTVA
-1052 SSMAVLNETNM
+1052 SSRAVLDEANM

-1071 KPRHIGEN
+1071 KPRHSGEN
-1079 SFKVYIKTPTDGWK
+1079 NFKIYIKNPTDGWT
-1093 YATTLTYTVE
+1093 YATTLTYTAK

>member
-175 IPKAAFELTVGLKKI
+175 IPKAAFELTVGLKRI

-222 NLAFNTW
+222 NSAFNTW

-262 LERVGKQAFICK
+262 LERVGKQAFICN

-321 ENGFTFI
+321 ENGFTF
-328 PLDSTDPNGINVVLN
+328 V
-343 SGDVVE
+343 
-349 AGQYSEPDEYASDY
+349 
-363 KAVGTVT
+363 
-370 FNATGSKPITVK
+370 
-382 RLGFSG
+382 
-388 NSSFS
+388 
-393 NNVKNIIF
+393 
-401 NGNGEIILDSLAF
+401 
-414 SCSCVT
+414 
-420 TLYLPSN
+420 
-427 VHFADDAEY
+427 
-436 VFDGAKNLKK
+436 
-446 AIVACKLC
+446 
-454 PNMFSES
+454 
-461 KELREVEFSQG
+461 
-472 NNLEELP
+472 
-479 DEAFYLCGSLE
+479 
-490 KINFPSTLKRI
+490 
-501 GASCFYYSNLSDINL
+501 
-516 NEGLETIDEYAFY
+516 
-529 FAANCNSIEFPST
+529 
-542 LKSIGK
+542 
-548 SAFLGCPFNAIQLN
+548 
-562 DGLSSVGEKA
+562 
-572 FYGNNFKSVTIPIS
+572 
-586 VTSIGEKA
+586 
-594 FGYISDSKTI
+594 
-604 DGFTIYGYRGT
+604 
-615 AAETYANEN
+615 
-624 GFTFI
+624 

-644 TSVVYDVTVH
+644 TSPVYDVTVH

-713 IGSGDVV
+713 IGSGEVV
-720 FGSQAFNFTGIES
+720 FGSQVFNFTGIES

-802 IPSSVKSIG
+802 IPASVKSIG
-811 EEAFFGSYQMAA
+811 EEAFFGSYQLSA

-887 ENGFTFVSLD
+887 ENGFTFIPLD
-897 SESSVKGV
+897 SESSVKDV

-946 VAIKAYDE
+946 VIIKAYNE

-1093 YATTLTYTVE
+1093 YATTLT

>member
-222 NLAFNTW
+222 NSAFNTW

-262 LERVGKQAFICK
+262 LERVGKQAFICN

-296 SDSGKKAENFTIYG
+296 SDSCKKAEN
-310 YRGTAAETYAN
+310 
-321 ENGFTFI
+321 
-328 PLDSTDPNGINVVLN
+328 
-343 SGDVVE
+343 
-349 AGQYSEPDEYASDY
+349 
-363 KAVGTVT
+363 
-370 FNATGSKPITVK
+370 
-382 RLGFSG
+382 
-388 NSSFS
+388 
-393 NNVKNIIF
+393 
-401 NGNGEIILDSLAF
+401 
-414 SCSCVT
+414 
-420 TLYLPSN
+420 
-427 VHFADDAEY
+427 
-436 VFDGAKNLKK
+436 
-446 AIVACKLC
+446 
-454 PNMFSES
+454 
-461 KELREVEFSQG
+461 
-472 NNLEELP
+472 
-479 DEAFYLCGSLE
+479 
-490 KINFPSTLKRI
+490 
-501 GASCFYYSNLSDINL
+501 
-516 NEGLETIDEYAFY
+516 
-529 FAANCNSIEFPST
+529 
-542 LKSIGK
+542 
-548 SAFLGCPFNAIQLN
+548 
-562 DGLSSVGEKA
+562 
-572 FYGNNFKSVTIPIS
+572 
-586 VTSIGEKA
+586 
-594 FGYISDSKTI
+594 
-604 DGFTIYGYRGT
+604 FTIYGYRGT

-644 TSVVYDVTVH
+644 TSPVYDVTVH

-770 DDCNSL
+770 YDCNSL

-802 IPSSVKSIG
+802 IPASVKSIG
-811 EEAFFGSYQMAA
+811 EEAFFGSYQLEA
-823 VTLRSGLSSIGAKA
+823 VALRSGLSSIGAKA

-887 ENGFTFVSLD
+887 ENGFTFIPLD

-917 SFSVDGRPL
+917 SISVDGRPL

-998 DFSIST
+998 DFSVST

-1017 ETSGKQ
+1017 ETSGKK

-1052 SSMAVLNETNM
+1052 SSMAVLDETNM

>member
-1 MKKFWL
+1 
-7 KTMAIVIIISML
+7 MAIVIIISML

-328 PLDSTDPNGINVVLN
+328 PLD
-343 SGDVVE
+343 
-349 AGQYSEPDEYASDY
+349 
-363 KAVGTVT
+363 
-370 FNATGSKPITVK
+370 
-382 RLGFSG
+382 
-388 NSSFS
+388 
-393 NNVKNIIF
+393 
-401 NGNGEIILDSLAF
+401 
-414 SCSCVT
+414 
-420 TLYLPSN
+420 
-427 VHFADDAEY
+427 
-436 VFDGAKNLKK
+436 
-446 AIVACKLC
+446 
-454 PNMFSES
+454 
-461 KELREVEFSQG
+461 
-472 NNLEELP
+472 
-479 DEAFYLCGSLE
+479 
-490 KINFPSTLKRI
+490 
-501 GASCFYYSNLSDINL
+501 
-516 NEGLETIDEYAFY
+516 
-529 FAANCNSIEFPST
+529 
-542 LKSIGK
+542 
-548 SAFLGCPFNAIQLN
+548 
-562 DGLSSVGEKA
+562 
-572 FYGNNFKSVTIPIS
+572 
-586 VTSIGEKA
+586 
-594 FGYISDSKTI
+594 
-604 DGFTIYGYRGT
+604 
-615 AAETYANEN
+615 
-624 GFTFI
+624 
-629 PLDLVEFERF
+629 LVEFERF

-644 TSVVYDVTVH
+644 TSPVYDVTVH

-887 ENGFTFVSLD
+887 ENGFTFIPLD
-897 SESSVKGV
+897 SESSVMGV

-946 VAIKAYDE
+946 VVIKAYDE

-979 NSNLKIHAK
+979 NSSLKIHAK

-1017 ETSGKQ
+1017 ETSGKK

-1052 SSMAVLNETNM
+1052 SSMAVLDETNM

>member
-262 LERVGKQAFICK
+262 LERVGKQAFICN

-321 ENGFTFI
+321 ENGFTF
-328 PLDSTDPNGINVVLN
+328 V
-343 SGDVVE
+343 
-349 AGQYSEPDEYASDY
+349 
-363 KAVGTVT
+363 
-370 FNATGSKPITVK
+370 
-382 RLGFSG
+382 
-388 NSSFS
+388 
-393 NNVKNIIF
+393 
-401 NGNGEIILDSLAF
+401 
-414 SCSCVT
+414 
-420 TLYLPSN
+420 
-427 VHFADDAEY
+427 
-436 VFDGAKNLKK
+436 
-446 AIVACKLC
+446 
-454 PNMFSES
+454 
-461 KELREVEFSQG
+461 
-472 NNLEELP
+472 
-479 DEAFYLCGSLE
+479 
-490 KINFPSTLKRI
+490 
-501 GASCFYYSNLSDINL
+501 
-516 NEGLETIDEYAFY
+516 
-529 FAANCNSIEFPST
+529 
-542 LKSIGK
+542 
-548 SAFLGCPFNAIQLN
+548 
-562 DGLSSVGEKA
+562 
-572 FYGNNFKSVTIPIS
+572 
-586 VTSIGEKA
+586 
-594 FGYISDSKTI
+594 
-604 DGFTIYGYRGT
+604 
-615 AAETYANEN
+615 
-624 GFTFI
+624 

-644 TSVVYDVTVH
+644 TSPVYDVTVH

-663 YAELYEEWSEDHYWI
+663 YAEPYEEWSEDHYWI

-802 IPSSVKSIG
+802 IPASVKSIG

-823 VTLRSGLSSIGAKA
+823 VTLHSGLSSIGAKA

-887 ENGFTFVSLD
+887 ENGFTFIPLD
-897 SESSVKGV
+897 SESSVKDV

-946 VAIKAYDE
+946 VVIKAYDE

-979 NSNLKIHAK
+979 NSSLKIHAK

-1023 SAVDCKIV
+1023 STVDCKIV

>member
-156 YGCNYLENVT
+156 YGCNYLETVT

-200 DSAFDLSTVSEI
+200 DSAFELSAVSEI

-296 SDSGKKAENFTIYG
+296 SDTGKKAENFTIYG

-321 ENGFTFI
+321 ENGFTF
-328 PLDSTDPNGINVVLN
+328 V
-343 SGDVVE
+343 
-349 AGQYSEPDEYASDY
+349 
-363 KAVGTVT
+363 
-370 FNATGSKPITVK
+370 
-382 RLGFSG
+382 
-388 NSSFS
+388 
-393 NNVKNIIF
+393 
-401 NGNGEIILDSLAF
+401 
-414 SCSCVT
+414 
-420 TLYLPSN
+420 
-427 VHFADDAEY
+427 
-436 VFDGAKNLKK
+436 
-446 AIVACKLC
+446 
-454 PNMFSES
+454 
-461 KELREVEFSQG
+461 
-472 NNLEELP
+472 
-479 DEAFYLCGSLE
+479 
-490 KINFPSTLKRI
+490 
-501 GASCFYYSNLSDINL
+501 
-516 NEGLETIDEYAFY
+516 
-529 FAANCNSIEFPST
+529 
-542 LKSIGK
+542 
-548 SAFLGCPFNAIQLN
+548 
-562 DGLSSVGEKA
+562 
-572 FYGNNFKSVTIPIS
+572 
-586 VTSIGEKA
+586 
-594 FGYISDSKTI
+594 
-604 DGFTIYGYRGT
+604 
-615 AAETYANEN
+615 
-624 GFTFI
+624 

-644 TSVVYDVTVH
+644 TSPVYDVTVH

-811 EEAFFGSYQMAA
+811 EEAFFGSYQLSA

-887 ENGFTFVSLD
+887 ENGFTFIPLD

-946 VAIKAYDE
+946 VVIKAYDE

-979 NSNLKIHAK
+979 NSSLKIHAK

-998 DFSIST
+998 DFSVST

-1023 SAVDCKIV
+1023 SAVGCKIV

-1052 SSMAVLNETNM
+1052 SSMAVLDETNM

>member
-1 MKKFWL
+1 MREDSKMKIGL
-7 KTMAIVIIISML
+7 KTMAIVIVISML

-328 PLDSTDPNGINVVLN
+328 PLD
-343 SGDVVE
+343 
-349 AGQYSEPDEYASDY
+349 
-363 KAVGTVT
+363 
-370 FNATGSKPITVK
+370 
-382 RLGFSG
+382 
-388 NSSFS
+388 
-393 NNVKNIIF
+393 
-401 NGNGEIILDSLAF
+401 
-414 SCSCVT
+414 
-420 TLYLPSN
+420 
-427 VHFADDAEY
+427 
-436 VFDGAKNLKK
+436 
-446 AIVACKLC
+446 
-454 PNMFSES
+454 
-461 KELREVEFSQG
+461 
-472 NNLEELP
+472 
-479 DEAFYLCGSLE
+479 
-490 KINFPSTLKRI
+490 
-501 GASCFYYSNLSDINL
+501 
-516 NEGLETIDEYAFY
+516 
-529 FAANCNSIEFPST
+529 
-542 LKSIGK
+542 
-548 SAFLGCPFNAIQLN
+548 
-562 DGLSSVGEKA
+562 
-572 FYGNNFKSVTIPIS
+572 
-586 VTSIGEKA
+586 
-594 FGYISDSKTI
+594 
-604 DGFTIYGYRGT
+604 
-615 AAETYANEN
+615 
-624 GFTFI
+624 
-629 PLDLVEFERF
+629 LVEFERF

-644 TSVVYDVTVH
+644 TSPVYDVTVH

-756 KTADIYCDVVPKMF
+756 KTADIYCDVMPKMF

-823 VTLRSGLSSIGAKA
+823 VTLHSGLSSIGAKA

-887 ENGFTFVSLD
+887 ENGFTFITLD
-897 SESSVKGV
+897 SESSVKDV

-946 VAIKAYDE
+946 VVIKAYDE

-979 NSNLKIHAK
+979 NSSLKIHAK

-1017 ETSGKQ
+1017 ETSGKK

-1052 SSMAVLNETNM
+1052 SSMAVLDETNM

-1079 SFKVYIKTPTDGWK
+1079 SFKVYIKTPADGWK

>member
-1 MKKFWL
+1 
-7 KTMAIVIIISML
+7 MAIVIIISML

-156 YGCNYLENVT
+156 YGCNYLETVT

-200 DSAFDLSTVSEI
+200 DSAFELSAVSEI

-321 ENGFTFI
+321 ENGFTF
-328 PLDSTDPNGINVVLN
+328 V
-343 SGDVVE
+343 
-349 AGQYSEPDEYASDY
+349 
-363 KAVGTVT
+363 
-370 FNATGSKPITVK
+370 
-382 RLGFSG
+382 
-388 NSSFS
+388 
-393 NNVKNIIF
+393 
-401 NGNGEIILDSLAF
+401 
-414 SCSCVT
+414 
-420 TLYLPSN
+420 
-427 VHFADDAEY
+427 
-436 VFDGAKNLKK
+436 
-446 AIVACKLC
+446 
-454 PNMFSES
+454 
-461 KELREVEFSQG
+461 
-472 NNLEELP
+472 
-479 DEAFYLCGSLE
+479 
-490 KINFPSTLKRI
+490 
-501 GASCFYYSNLSDINL
+501 
-516 NEGLETIDEYAFY
+516 
-529 FAANCNSIEFPST
+529 
-542 LKSIGK
+542 
-548 SAFLGCPFNAIQLN
+548 
-562 DGLSSVGEKA
+562 
-572 FYGNNFKSVTIPIS
+572 
-586 VTSIGEKA
+586 
-594 FGYISDSKTI
+594 
-604 DGFTIYGYRGT
+604 
-615 AAETYANEN
+615 
-624 GFTFI
+624 

-644 TSVVYDVTVH
+644 TSPVYDVTVH

-811 EEAFFGSYQMAA
+811 EEAFFGSYQLSA

-887 ENGFTFVSLD
+887 ENGFTFIPLD

-1012 SAELA
+1012 YAELA
-1017 ETSGKQ
+1017 ETSGKK
-1023 SAVDCKIV
+1023 STVDCKVV

-1042 YEDGMTTTVN
+1042 YEDGMTSTVN

>member
-1 MKKFWL
+1 MKNFWL
-7 KTMAIVIIISML
+7 KKMASIIIISML
-19 LSVNTF
+19 LSVNVYAET
-25 AHSLEYIDV
+25 LEKIDV
-34 VLNSGDV
+34 VLNSGDI
-41 VEEEQYYVGR
+41 VEEEQYYTGR
-51 SEENHPN
+51 SEEFHPN

-328 PLDSTDPNGINVVLN
+328 PLD
-343 SGDVVE
+343 
-349 AGQYSEPDEYASDY
+349 
-363 KAVGTVT
+363 
-370 FNATGSKPITVK
+370 
-382 RLGFSG
+382 
-388 NSSFS
+388 
-393 NNVKNIIF
+393 
-401 NGNGEIILDSLAF
+401 
-414 SCSCVT
+414 
-420 TLYLPSN
+420 
-427 VHFADDAEY
+427 
-436 VFDGAKNLKK
+436 
-446 AIVACKLC
+446 
-454 PNMFSES
+454 
-461 KELREVEFSQG
+461 
-472 NNLEELP
+472 
-479 DEAFYLCGSLE
+479 
-490 KINFPSTLKRI
+490 
-501 GASCFYYSNLSDINL
+501 
-516 NEGLETIDEYAFY
+516 
-529 FAANCNSIEFPST
+529 
-542 LKSIGK
+542 
-548 SAFLGCPFNAIQLN
+548 
-562 DGLSSVGEKA
+562 
-572 FYGNNFKSVTIPIS
+572 
-586 VTSIGEKA
+586 
-594 FGYISDSKTI
+594 
-604 DGFTIYGYRGT
+604 
-615 AAETYANEN
+615 
-624 GFTFI
+624 
-629 PLDLVEFERF
+629 LVEFERF

-644 TSVVYDVTVH
+644 TSPVCDVTVH

-887 ENGFTFVSLD
+887 ENGFMFIPLD
-897 SESSVKGV
+897 SESSVKDV

-979 NSNLKIHAK
+979 NSSLKIHAK

-998 DFSIST
+998 DFSITT

-1017 ETSGKQ
+1017 ETSGRQ

-1052 SSMAVLNETNM
+1052 SSMAVLDKTNM

-1079 SFKVYIKTPTDGWK
+1079 SFKVYIKTPADGWK
-1093 YATTLTYTVE
+1093 YATMLTYTVE

>member
-1 MKKFWL
+1 
-7 KTMAIVIIISML
+7 MAIVIIISML

-121 NLPSN
+121 NLPSS

-132 ACDVFSESKVKNV
+132 ACGVFSESKVKNV

-175 IPKAAFELTVGLKKI
+175 ITKAAFELTVGLKKI

-200 DSAFDLSTVSEI
+200 DSAFELSAVSEI

-310 YRGTAAETYAN
+310 YRGTT
-321 ENGFTFI
+321 
-328 PLDSTDPNGINVVLN
+328 
-343 SGDVVE
+343 
-349 AGQYSEPDEYASDY
+349 
-363 KAVGTVT
+363 
-370 FNATGSKPITVK
+370 
-382 RLGFSG
+382 
-388 NSSFS
+388 
-393 NNVKNIIF
+393 
-401 NGNGEIILDSLAF
+401 
-414 SCSCVT
+414 
-420 TLYLPSN
+420 
-427 VHFADDAEY
+427 
-436 VFDGAKNLKK
+436 
-446 AIVACKLC
+446 
-454 PNMFSES
+454 
-461 KELREVEFSQG
+461 
-472 NNLEELP
+472 
-479 DEAFYLCGSLE
+479 
-490 KINFPSTLKRI
+490 
-501 GASCFYYSNLSDINL
+501 
-516 NEGLETIDEYAFY
+516 
-529 FAANCNSIEFPST
+529 
-542 LKSIGK
+542 
-548 SAFLGCPFNAIQLN
+548 
-562 DGLSSVGEKA
+562 
-572 FYGNNFKSVTIPIS
+572 
-586 VTSIGEKA
+586 
-594 FGYISDSKTI
+594 
-604 DGFTIYGYRGT
+604 
-615 AAETYANEN
+615 AETYANEN

-644 TSVVYDVTVH
+644 TSPVYDVTVH

-770 DDCNSL
+770 YDCNSL

-802 IPSSVKSIG
+802 IPASVKSIG

-823 VTLRSGLSSIGAKA
+823 VTLHSGLSSIGAKA

-887 ENGFTFVSLD
+887 ENGFTFIPLD
-897 SESSVKGV
+897 SESSVKDV

-979 NSNLKIHAK
+979 NSSLKIHAK

-998 DFSIST
+998 DFSVST

-1023 SAVDCKIV
+1023 SAVGCKIV

-1052 SSMAVLNETNM
+1052 SSMAVLDETNM

-1071 KPRHIGEN
+1071 KTRHIGEN

-1093 YATTLTYTVE
+1093 YATALTYTVE

>member
-19 LSVNTF
+19 LSVNVYAET
-25 AHSLEYIDV
+25 LEKIDV
-34 VLNSGDV
+34 VLNSGDI
-41 VEEEQYYVGR
+41 VEEEQYYTGR
-51 SEENHPN
+51 SEEFHPN

-190 EIPSSVKKIG
+190 EIPSSVKKIS

-262 LERVGKQAFICK
+262 LERVGKQAFICN

-328 PLDSTDPNGINVVLN
+328 PLDL
-343 SGDVVE
+343 
-349 AGQYSEPDEYASDY
+349 
-363 KAVGTVT
+363 
-370 FNATGSKPITVK
+370 VK
-382 RLGFSG
+382 
-388 NSSFS
+388 
-393 NNVKNIIF
+393 
-401 NGNGEIILDSLAF
+401 
-414 SCSCVT
+414 
-420 TLYLPSN
+420 
-427 VHFADDAEY
+427 
-436 VFDGAKNLKK
+436 FD
-446 AIVACKLC
+446 
-454 PNMFSES
+454 
-461 KELREVEFSQG
+461 
-472 NNLEELP
+472 
-479 DEAFYLCGSLE
+479 
-490 KINFPSTLKRI
+490 
-501 GASCFYYSNLSDINL
+501 
-516 NEGLETIDEYAFY
+516 
-529 FAANCNSIEFPST
+529 
-542 LKSIGK
+542 
-548 SAFLGCPFNAIQLN
+548 
-562 DGLSSVGEKA
+562 
-572 FYGNNFKSVTIPIS
+572 
-586 VTSIGEKA
+586 
-594 FGYISDSKTI
+594 
-604 DGFTIYGYRGT
+604 
-615 AAETYANEN
+615 
-624 GFTFI
+624 
-629 PLDLVEFERF
+629 RF

-644 TSVVYDVTVH
+644 SSPVYDVTVH

-802 IPSSVKSIG
+802 IPASVKSIG
-811 EEAFFGSYQMAA
+811 EEAFFGSSQMSA

-858 AFGYISDS
+858 AFGFISDS

-887 ENGFTFVSLD
+887 ENGFTFIPLD
-897 SESSVKGV
+897 SESSVKDV

-946 VAIKAYDE
+946 VVIKAYDE

-979 NSNLKIHAK
+979 NSSLKIHAK

-1052 SSMAVLNETNM
+1052 SSMAVLDETNM

>member
-175 IPKAAFELTVGLKKI
+175 IPKAAFELTVGLKRI

-222 NLAFNTW
+222 NSAFNTW

-262 LERVGKQAFICK
+262 LERVGKQAFICN

-321 ENGFTFI
+321 ENGFTF
-328 PLDSTDPNGINVVLN
+328 V
-343 SGDVVE
+343 
-349 AGQYSEPDEYASDY
+349 
-363 KAVGTVT
+363 
-370 FNATGSKPITVK
+370 
-382 RLGFSG
+382 
-388 NSSFS
+388 
-393 NNVKNIIF
+393 
-401 NGNGEIILDSLAF
+401 
-414 SCSCVT
+414 
-420 TLYLPSN
+420 
-427 VHFADDAEY
+427 
-436 VFDGAKNLKK
+436 
-446 AIVACKLC
+446 
-454 PNMFSES
+454 
-461 KELREVEFSQG
+461 
-472 NNLEELP
+472 
-479 DEAFYLCGSLE
+479 
-490 KINFPSTLKRI
+490 
-501 GASCFYYSNLSDINL
+501 
-516 NEGLETIDEYAFY
+516 
-529 FAANCNSIEFPST
+529 
-542 LKSIGK
+542 
-548 SAFLGCPFNAIQLN
+548 
-562 DGLSSVGEKA
+562 
-572 FYGNNFKSVTIPIS
+572 
-586 VTSIGEKA
+586 
-594 FGYISDSKTI
+594 
-604 DGFTIYGYRGT
+604 
-615 AAETYANEN
+615 
-624 GFTFI
+624 

-644 TSVVYDVTVH
+644 TSPVYDVTVH

-713 IGSGDVV
+713 IGSGEVV
-720 FGSQAFNFTGIES
+720 FGSQVFNFTGIES

-802 IPSSVKSIG
+802 IPASVKSIG
-811 EEAFFGSYQMAA
+811 EEAFFGSYQLSA

-887 ENGFTFVSLD
+887 ENGFTFIPLD
-897 SESSVKGV
+897 SESSVKDV

-946 VAIKAYDE
+946 VIIKAYNE

-1052 SSMAVLNETNM
+1052 SSMAVLDETNM

>member
-200 DSAFDLSTVSEI
+200 DSAFELSAVSEI

-222 NLAFNTW
+222 NSAFNTW

-262 LERVGKQAFICK
+262 LERVGKQAFICN

-296 SDSGKKAENFTIYG
+296 SDSCKKAEN
-310 YRGTAAETYAN
+310 
-321 ENGFTFI
+321 
-328 PLDSTDPNGINVVLN
+328 
-343 SGDVVE
+343 
-349 AGQYSEPDEYASDY
+349 
-363 KAVGTVT
+363 
-370 FNATGSKPITVK
+370 
-382 RLGFSG
+382 
-388 NSSFS
+388 
-393 NNVKNIIF
+393 
-401 NGNGEIILDSLAF
+401 
-414 SCSCVT
+414 
-420 TLYLPSN
+420 
-427 VHFADDAEY
+427 
-436 VFDGAKNLKK
+436 
-446 AIVACKLC
+446 
-454 PNMFSES
+454 
-461 KELREVEFSQG
+461 
-472 NNLEELP
+472 
-479 DEAFYLCGSLE
+479 
-490 KINFPSTLKRI
+490 
-501 GASCFYYSNLSDINL
+501 
-516 NEGLETIDEYAFY
+516 
-529 FAANCNSIEFPST
+529 
-542 LKSIGK
+542 
-548 SAFLGCPFNAIQLN
+548 
-562 DGLSSVGEKA
+562 
-572 FYGNNFKSVTIPIS
+572 
-586 VTSIGEKA
+586 
-594 FGYISDSKTI
+594 
-604 DGFTIYGYRGT
+604 FTIYGYRGT

-644 TSVVYDVTVH
+644 TSPVYDVTVH

-770 DDCNSL
+770 YDCNSL

-802 IPSSVKSIG
+802 IPASVKSIG
-811 EEAFFGSYQMAA
+811 EEAFFGSYQLEA
-823 VTLRSGLSSIGAKA
+823 VALRSGLSSIGAKA

-887 ENGFTFVSLD
+887 ENGFTFIPLD

-979 NSNLKIHAK
+979 NSSLKIHAK

-1017 ETSGKQ
+1017 ETSGKK
-1023 SAVDCKIV
+1023 STVDCKIV

-1042 YEDGMTTTVN
+1042 YEDGMTSTVN
-1052 SSMAVLNETNM
+1052 SSMAMLNETNM

-1079 SFKVYIKTPTDGWK
+1079 SFKVYIKTPADGWK
-1093 YATTLTYTVE
+1093 YATALTYTVE

>member
-1 MKKFWL
+1 MKNFWL
-7 KTMAIVIIISML
+7 KTMASIIIISML
-19 LSVNTF
+19 LSVNVYAET
-25 AHSLEYIDV
+25 LEKIDV
-34 VLNSGDV
+34 VLNSGDI
-41 VEEEQYYVGR
+41 VEEEQYYTGR
-51 SEENHPN
+51 SEEFHPN

-222 NLAFNTW
+222 NSAFNTW

-262 LERVGKQAFICK
+262 LERVGKQAFICN

-328 PLDSTDPNGINVVLN
+328 PLD
-343 SGDVVE
+343 
-349 AGQYSEPDEYASDY
+349 
-363 KAVGTVT
+363 
-370 FNATGSKPITVK
+370 
-382 RLGFSG
+382 
-388 NSSFS
+388 
-393 NNVKNIIF
+393 
-401 NGNGEIILDSLAF
+401 
-414 SCSCVT
+414 
-420 TLYLPSN
+420 
-427 VHFADDAEY
+427 
-436 VFDGAKNLKK
+436 
-446 AIVACKLC
+446 
-454 PNMFSES
+454 
-461 KELREVEFSQG
+461 
-472 NNLEELP
+472 
-479 DEAFYLCGSLE
+479 
-490 KINFPSTLKRI
+490 
-501 GASCFYYSNLSDINL
+501 
-516 NEGLETIDEYAFY
+516 
-529 FAANCNSIEFPST
+529 
-542 LKSIGK
+542 
-548 SAFLGCPFNAIQLN
+548 
-562 DGLSSVGEKA
+562 
-572 FYGNNFKSVTIPIS
+572 
-586 VTSIGEKA
+586 
-594 FGYISDSKTI
+594 
-604 DGFTIYGYRGT
+604 
-615 AAETYANEN
+615 
-624 GFTFI
+624 
-629 PLDLVEFERF
+629 LVEFERF

-644 TSVVYDVTVH
+644 TSPVYDVTVH

-720 FGSQAFNFTGIES
+720 FGSQVFNFTGIES

-887 ENGFTFVSLD
+887 ENGFTFIPLD
-897 SESSVKGV
+897 SESSVMGV

-917 SFSVDGRPL
+917 SFSVNGRPL

-946 VAIKAYDE
+946 VVIKAYDE

-998 DFSIST
+998 DFSVST

-1017 ETSGKQ
+1017 ETSGKK

-1052 SSMAVLNETNM
+1052 SSMAVLDETNM

-1071 KPRHIGEN
+1071 KTRHIGEN
-1079 SFKVYIKTPTDGWK
+1079 SFKVYIKTPADGWK

>member
-1 MKKFWL
+1 
-7 KTMAIVIIISML
+7 MAIVIIISML

-84 GFSGCIAP
+84 GFSGCIAH

-222 NLAFNTW
+222 NSAFNTW

-262 LERVGKQAFICK
+262 LERVGKQAFICN

-296 SDSGKKAENFTIYG
+296 SDSCKKAEN
-310 YRGTAAETYAN
+310 
-321 ENGFTFI
+321 
-328 PLDSTDPNGINVVLN
+328 
-343 SGDVVE
+343 
-349 AGQYSEPDEYASDY
+349 
-363 KAVGTVT
+363 
-370 FNATGSKPITVK
+370 
-382 RLGFSG
+382 
-388 NSSFS
+388 
-393 NNVKNIIF
+393 
-401 NGNGEIILDSLAF
+401 
-414 SCSCVT
+414 
-420 TLYLPSN
+420 
-427 VHFADDAEY
+427 
-436 VFDGAKNLKK
+436 
-446 AIVACKLC
+446 
-454 PNMFSES
+454 
-461 KELREVEFSQG
+461 
-472 NNLEELP
+472 
-479 DEAFYLCGSLE
+479 
-490 KINFPSTLKRI
+490 
-501 GASCFYYSNLSDINL
+501 
-516 NEGLETIDEYAFY
+516 
-529 FAANCNSIEFPST
+529 
-542 LKSIGK
+542 
-548 SAFLGCPFNAIQLN
+548 
-562 DGLSSVGEKA
+562 
-572 FYGNNFKSVTIPIS
+572 
-586 VTSIGEKA
+586 
-594 FGYISDSKTI
+594 
-604 DGFTIYGYRGT
+604 FTIYGYRGT

-644 TSVVYDVTVH
+644 TSPVYDVTVH

-770 DDCNSL
+770 YDCNSL

-802 IPSSVKSIG
+802 IPASVKSIG
-811 EEAFFGSYQMAA
+811 EEAFFGSYQLEA
-823 VTLRSGLSSIGAKA
+823 VALRSGLSSIGAKA

-887 ENGFTFVSLD
+887 ENGFTFIPLD
-897 SESSVKGV
+897 SESSVKDV

-946 VAIKAYDE
+946 VVIKAYDE

-998 DFSIST
+998 DFSVST

-1017 ETSGKQ
+1017 ETSGKK

-1052 SSMAVLNETNM
+1052 SSMAVLDETNM

-1071 KPRHIGEN
+1071 KTRHIGEN
-1079 SFKVYIKTPTDGWK
+1079 SFKVYIKTPADGWK

>member
-222 NLAFNTW
+222 NSAFNTW

-262 LERVGKQAFICK
+262 LERVGKQAFICN

-296 SDSGKKAENFTIYG
+296 SDSCKKAEN
-310 YRGTAAETYAN
+310 
-321 ENGFTFI
+321 
-328 PLDSTDPNGINVVLN
+328 
-343 SGDVVE
+343 
-349 AGQYSEPDEYASDY
+349 
-363 KAVGTVT
+363 
-370 FNATGSKPITVK
+370 
-382 RLGFSG
+382 
-388 NSSFS
+388 
-393 NNVKNIIF
+393 
-401 NGNGEIILDSLAF
+401 
-414 SCSCVT
+414 
-420 TLYLPSN
+420 
-427 VHFADDAEY
+427 
-436 VFDGAKNLKK
+436 
-446 AIVACKLC
+446 
-454 PNMFSES
+454 
-461 KELREVEFSQG
+461 
-472 NNLEELP
+472 
-479 DEAFYLCGSLE
+479 
-490 KINFPSTLKRI
+490 
-501 GASCFYYSNLSDINL
+501 
-516 NEGLETIDEYAFY
+516 
-529 FAANCNSIEFPST
+529 
-542 LKSIGK
+542 
-548 SAFLGCPFNAIQLN
+548 
-562 DGLSSVGEKA
+562 
-572 FYGNNFKSVTIPIS
+572 
-586 VTSIGEKA
+586 
-594 FGYISDSKTI
+594 
-604 DGFTIYGYRGT
+604 FTIYGYRGT

-644 TSVVYDVTVH
+644 TSPVYDVTVH

-770 DDCNSL
+770 YDCNSL

-802 IPSSVKSIG
+802 IPASVKSIG
-811 EEAFFGSYQMAA
+811 EEAFFGSYQLEA
-823 VTLRSGLSSIGAKA
+823 VALRSGLSSIGAKA

-887 ENGFTFVSLD
+887 ENGFTFIPLD

-917 SFSVDGRPL
+917 SISVDGRPL

-946 VAIKAYDE
+946 VVIKAYDE

-979 NSNLKIHAK
+979 NSSLKIHAK

-1017 ETSGKQ
+1017 ETSGKK

-1042 YEDGMTTTVN
+1042 YEDGMTSTVN
-1052 SSMAVLNETNM
+1052 SSMAVLDETNM

-1079 SFKVYIKTPTDGWK
+1079 SFKVYIKTPADGWK
-1093 YATTLTYTVE
+1093 YATALTYTVE

>member
-1 MKKFWL
+1 MKNFWL

-222 NLAFNTW
+222 NSAFNTW

-262 LERVGKQAFICK
+262 LERVGKQAFICN

-321 ENGFTFI
+321 ENGFTF
-328 PLDSTDPNGINVVLN
+328 V
-343 SGDVVE
+343 
-349 AGQYSEPDEYASDY
+349 
-363 KAVGTVT
+363 
-370 FNATGSKPITVK
+370 
-382 RLGFSG
+382 
-388 NSSFS
+388 
-393 NNVKNIIF
+393 
-401 NGNGEIILDSLAF
+401 
-414 SCSCVT
+414 
-420 TLYLPSN
+420 
-427 VHFADDAEY
+427 
-436 VFDGAKNLKK
+436 
-446 AIVACKLC
+446 
-454 PNMFSES
+454 
-461 KELREVEFSQG
+461 
-472 NNLEELP
+472 
-479 DEAFYLCGSLE
+479 
-490 KINFPSTLKRI
+490 
-501 GASCFYYSNLSDINL
+501 
-516 NEGLETIDEYAFY
+516 
-529 FAANCNSIEFPST
+529 
-542 LKSIGK
+542 
-548 SAFLGCPFNAIQLN
+548 
-562 DGLSSVGEKA
+562 
-572 FYGNNFKSVTIPIS
+572 
-586 VTSIGEKA
+586 
-594 FGYISDSKTI
+594 
-604 DGFTIYGYRGT
+604 
-615 AAETYANEN
+615 
-624 GFTFI
+624 

-644 TSVVYDVTVH
+644 TSPVYDVTVH

-823 VTLRSGLSSIGAKA
+823 VTLHSGLSSIGAKA

-887 ENGFTFVSLD
+887 ENGFTFIPLD
-897 SESSVKGV
+897 SESSVKDV

-946 VAIKAYDE
+946 VVIKAYDE

-1017 ETSGKQ
+1017 ETSGKK

-1042 YEDGMTTTVN
+1042 YEDGMTSTVN
-1052 SSMAVLNETNM
+1052 SSMAVLDETNM

-1071 KPRHIGEN
+1071 KTRHIGEN